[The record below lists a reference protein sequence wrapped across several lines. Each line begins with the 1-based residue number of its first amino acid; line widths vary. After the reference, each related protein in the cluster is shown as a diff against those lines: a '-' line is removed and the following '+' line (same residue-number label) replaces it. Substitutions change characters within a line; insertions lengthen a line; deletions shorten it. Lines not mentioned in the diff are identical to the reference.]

1 MLDYKKLF
9 DAFVWI
15 YMIGIFPIFALT
27 ARYESIF
34 FVIGVLLFLF
44 WFVFRFVWGSVIGFK
59 QRHD

>member
-1 MLDYKKLF
+1 MLDYKQWF

-27 ARYESIF
+27 ERYESIF

-44 WFVFRFVWGSVIGFK
+44 WVVFRFVWGGVIGVK